1 MGKTRSQESLEQ
13 SCQLVE
19 KWNEEA
25 QDAPTMT
32 SLQPEQDL
40 SWILTSNTVILVD
53 EAQMTYNV
61 AALWNTIFRD

>member
-1 MGKTRSQESLEQ
+1 
-13 SCQLVE
+13 
-19 KWNEEA
+19 
-25 QDAPTMT
+25 MT